1 MDSRS
6 KVIYIFT
13 LINSQNGEG
22 MKLNLLFSVVTKLY
36 QTGSE
41 EIGITG
47 IISLLP
53 NISKRNDIICVM
65 YLVVIYVHIGQ
76 CCLFNFLIFE
86 KLQS

>member
-13 LINSQNGEG
+13 LINSQNGER

-36 QTGSE
+36 QTGPK

-47 IISLLP
+47 TISLLA
-53 NISKRNDIICVM
+53 NISKRNDIVCVM
-65 YLVVIYVHIGQ
+65 YLVVIYVHIGR

-86 KLQS
+86 RLHS